1 VIAGD
6 LLGERTRLTP
16 DKLALVY
23 AATGERFTYTQLNE
37 RAVRCAL
44 VWTHVLKLRKG
55 DRIGILAQNCVEY
68 VEAFA
73 AAGKTGVILV
83 PLNTRLTG
91 QELEAIVRD
100 SGMRALMYESQF
112 ADVVA
117 AMKASVEVESYV
129 VLDQDAIT
137 GYPGTSHARA
147 ESTPPL
153 KPKEGLNGAPGGERT
168 GDFDYRESARG
179 MNPAEFVGTRCAD
192 EDIYCLVY
200 TSGTTGKPKGVML
213 SHRMVLWNAYN
224 TALGWQLRED
234 DVSPI
239 FTPMCH
245 AGGLGV
251 FLTSLFAIG
260 GTVVLHR
267 GFDATEVWRTIEAER
282 CSVVMGVPTIYRML
296 MDAPE
301 FEAVNLSSVRW
312 FISGGAPLP
321 LYIIDAYQRR
331 GVTFKQGYGLTEVGV
346 NCFTMTEAESRWKL
360 GSIGKPL
367 MFTEMRLV
375 DGEGRDVSANEVGE
389 LWIRGPHVCSGYWK
403 NSEATAASLD
413 KDGWFHTGD
422 LARRDEDGFY
432 YIAGRLKDMLISGG
446 VNVYPAEIEGV
457 LLLHEAVQDAAVV
470 GVAHETWGEVG
481 VAFVVARPG
490 VDVSAA
496 KLSEYLGEKLAKYK
510 VPREFV
516 FVEQLP
522 RTAYGK
528 VVKRELQERYAK
540 RSGAKA

>member
-1 VIAGD
+1 
-6 LLGERTRLTP
+6 
-16 DKLALVY
+16 
-23 AATGERFTYTQLNE
+23 
-37 RAVRCAL
+37 
-44 VWTHVLKLRKG
+44 
-55 DRIGILAQNCVEY
+55 
-68 VEAFA
+68 
-73 AAGKTGVILV
+73 
-83 PLNTRLTG
+83 
-91 QELEAIVRD
+91 
-100 SGMRALMYESQF
+100 
-112 ADVVA
+112 
-117 AMKASVEVESYV
+117 
-129 VLDQDAIT
+129 
-137 GYPGTSHARA
+137 
-147 ESTPPL
+147 
-153 KPKEGLNGAPGGERT
+153 
-168 GDFDYRESARG
+168 
-179 MNPAEFVGTRCAD
+179 
-192 EDIYCLVY
+192 
-200 TSGTTGKPKGVML
+200 
-213 SHRMVLWNAYN
+213 
-224 TALGWQLRED
+224 
-234 DVSPI
+234 
-239 FTPMCH
+239 
-245 AGGLGV
+245 
-251 FLTSLFAIG
+251 
-260 GTVVLHR
+260 
-267 GFDATEVWRTIEAER
+267 
-282 CSVVMGVPTIYRML
+282 
-296 MDAPE
+296 
-301 FEAVNLSSVRW
+301 
-312 FISGGAPLP
+312 
-321 LYIIDAYQRR
+321 
-331 GVTFKQGYGLTEVGV
+331 
-346 NCFTMTEAESRWKL
+346 L

-481 VAFVVARPG
+481 VAFVVARQG

-496 KLSEYLGEKLAKYK
+496 KLSEYLGERLAKYK

>member
-16 DKLALVY
+16 DKLALVF
-23 AATGERFTYTQLNE
+23 AATGERFTYSQLNE
-37 RAVRCAL
+37 RAVRCAQ
-44 VWTHVLKLRKG
+44 VWTQVAKLEKG
-55 DRIGILAQNCVEY
+55 DRVGVLAQNCVEY
-68 VEAFA
+68 IEAFS
-73 AAGKTGVILV
+73 AAGKTGIILV
-83 PLNTRLTG
+83 PLNTRLTAH
-91 QELEAIVRD
+91 ELEAIVRD
-100 SGMRALMYESQF
+100 SGMRALMYEFQF
-112 ADVVA
+112 ADTIA
-117 AMKASVEVESYV
+117 AMKSNVNVESYL
-129 VLDQDAIT
+129 VLD
-137 GYPGTSHARA
+137 GSNH
-147 ESTPPL
+147 
-153 KPKEGLNGAPGGERT
+153 T
-168 GDFDYRESARG
+168 GDIDYRKVARG
-179 MNPAEFVGTRCAD
+179 TNPAEFVAARCGG

-224 TALGWQLRED
+224 TAMGWQLRED

-239 FTPMCH
+239 FTPLCH
-245 AGGLGV
+245 AGGLGA
-251 FLTSLFAIG
+251 FLMPIFAIG

-282 CSVVMGVPTIYRML
+282 CSVVLGVPTIYRLL

-301 FEAVNLSSVRW
+301 FATVNLSAVRW

-321 LYIIDAYQRR
+321 LYIIDAYQQR

-346 NCFTMTEAESRWKL
+346 NCFAMTEAESRWKL

-375 DGEGRDVSANEVGE
+375 DCDGQDVSENEVGE

-403 NSEATAASLD
+403 NPEATPASLD
-413 KDGWFHTGD
+413 QDGWFHTGD
-422 LARRDEDGFY
+422 LARCDENGFY

-446 VNVYPAEIEGV
+446 VNIYPAEIEGV
-457 LLLHEAVQDAAVV
+457 LLLHEGVQDAAVV
-470 GVAHETWGEVG
+470 GVAHETWGEFG

-490 VDVSAA
+490 IEVSAA
-496 KLSEYLGEKLAKYK
+496 VLGEYLGERLAKYK
-510 VPREFV
+510 VPREFI
-516 FVEQLP
+516 FVDQLP

-540 RSGAKA
+540 ASGAKA